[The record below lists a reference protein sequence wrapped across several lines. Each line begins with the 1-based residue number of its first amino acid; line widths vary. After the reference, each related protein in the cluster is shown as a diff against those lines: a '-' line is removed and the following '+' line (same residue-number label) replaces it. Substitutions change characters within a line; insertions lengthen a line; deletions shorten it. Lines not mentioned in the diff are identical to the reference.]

1 MDKEEL
7 YNDPQTEENKEEFQ
21 IDYAA
26 LAAKLWSRKVFIILF
41 SFAFAVLG
49 VVVSLQMKKKYT
61 VSVTLAPEVQGKNS
75 GGSLGGIASMLGMN
89 SAVGSGGSDALNI
102 TLFPEICASTPF
114 LTNLFDIKVTPY
126 VTPKEIRE
134 GAKPGRPISIYKYI
148 SKEDEPKG
156 WFAKFKESIFG
167 KEEKEKKNKKV
178 NPAQLTRKEYGVVNV
193 LSRNISADVDKK
205 TGITTITVT
214 MDDPQ
219 IAAQVAD
226 TVCQRLQEYIINYR
240 TKKAKE
246 DYDYYKMLADEAHK
260 KLVKAQ
266 AAYAVSVDFDR
277 SVILQSVNSEKQR
290 LQEEASL
297 ANQLYTQMEQQKE
310 MAKAKI
316 QELKPVF
323 AVVQPATMPLVP
335 SGTSRKMVVLGFCFL
350 GFCLS
355 AAWILFGAEF
365 IGKFHTDLKE
375 KIKEQN
381 ETEEAEK
388 LISD

>member
-7 YNDPQTEENKEEFQ
+7 YNDSQTEENKEEFQ

-89 SAVGSGGSDALNI
+89 SAIGTGGSDALNI

-156 WFAKFKESIFG
+156 WFATFKESISV
-167 KEEKEKKNKKV
+167 KKRRRRR
-178 NPAQLTRKEYGVVNV
+178 TR
-193 LSRNISADVDKK
+193 R
-205 TGITTITVT
+205 
-214 MDDPQ
+214 
-219 IAAQVAD
+219 
-226 TVCQRLQEYIINYR
+226 
-240 TKKAKE
+240 
-246 DYDYYKMLADEAHK
+246 
-260 KLVKAQ
+260 
-266 AAYAVSVDFDR
+266 
-277 SVILQSVNSEKQR
+277 
-290 LQEEASL
+290 
-297 ANQLYTQMEQQKE
+297 
-310 MAKAKI
+310 
-316 QELKPVF
+316 
-323 AVVQPATMPLVP
+323 
-335 SGTSRKMVVLGFCFL
+335 
-350 GFCLS
+350 
-355 AAWILFGAEF
+355 
-365 IGKFHTDLKE
+365 
-375 KIKEQN
+375 
-381 ETEEAEK
+381 
-388 LISD
+388 

>member
-1 MDKEEL
+1 
-7 YNDPQTEENKEEFQ
+7 
-21 IDYAA
+21 
-26 LAAKLWSRKVFIILF
+26 
-41 SFAFAVLG
+41 
-49 VVVSLQMKKKYT
+49 
-61 VSVTLAPEVQGKNS
+61 
-75 GGSLGGIASMLGMN
+75 
-89 SAVGSGGSDALNI
+89 
-102 TLFPEICASTPF
+102 
-114 LTNLFDIKVTPY
+114 
-126 VTPKEIRE
+126 
-134 GAKPGRPISIYKYI
+134 
-148 SKEDEPKG
+148 
-156 WFAKFKESIFG
+156 
-167 KEEKEKKNKKV
+167 
-178 NPAQLTRKEYGVVNV
+178 
-193 LSRNISADVDKK
+193 
-205 TGITTITVT
+205 

-219 IAAQVAD
+219 IATQVAD

-246 DYDYYKMLADEAHK
+246 DYDYYRMLADEAHK

-323 AVVQPATMPLVP
+323 AVVQPATMPLFP